1 MFKTI
6 HFDKEDDLFVIP
18 TIVISKIDTKYV
30 KATNIHIAW
39 LRYSLVFICKK
50 AAATPKKQE
59 KDGEANKPV
68 GGYDSVTKKEKI
80 AFVLSCFGFIM
91 SIIALCFGCV
101 QHWGFYVM
109 TAFGAIAGCCALFL
123 LVFSFAIEGGRNI
136 KFHYKERKGE
146 VKRYEQK
153 SNP

>member
-39 LRYSLVFICKK
+39 LRHSLVFIC
-50 AAATPKKQE
+50 
-59 KDGEANKPV
+59 NRR
-68 GGYDSVTKKEKI
+68 
-80 AFVLSCFGFIM
+80 
-91 SIIALCFGCV
+91 
-101 QHWGFYVM
+101 
-109 TAFGAIAGCCALFL
+109 
-123 LVFSFAIEGGRNI
+123 GRNI
-136 KFHYKERKGE
+136 KFPYKERKGE
-146 VKRYEQK
+146 LKRYEQK

>member
-39 LRYSLVFICKK
+39 LRHSLVFICKK
-50 AAATPKKQE
+50 SDATPKKQE
-59 KDGEANKPV
+59 KDGEAYKPV

-101 QHWGFYVM
+101 YHWGFYVM
-109 TAFGAIAGCCALFL
+109 TAFGTIAGCCALFL
-123 LVFSFAIEGGRNI
+123 FVFSFAIEGEETLNSLT
-136 KFHYKERKGE
+136 KKEKE
-146 VKRYEQK
+146 
-153 SNP
+153 N

>member
-50 AAATPKKQE
+50 AAATPKLFSSCLFSIFRFLS
-59 KDGEANKPV
+59 
-68 GGYDSVTKKEKI
+68 SVKI
-80 AFVLSCFGFIM
+80 LVIISTLTIITLS
-91 SIIALCFGCV
+91 
-101 QHWGFYVM
+101 
-109 TAFGAIAGCCALFL
+109 
-123 LVFSFAIEGGRNI
+123 R
-136 KFHYKERKGE
+136 
-146 VKRYEQK
+146 
-153 SNP
+153 

>member
-6 HFDKEDDLFVIP
+6 HFDKEDDVFVIP

-109 TAFGAIAGCCALFL
+109 TALEQL
-123 LVFSFAIEGGRNI
+123 LVVVLCFCLY
-136 KFHYKERKGE
+136 FHLQSKG
-146 VKRYEQK
+146 KK
-153 SNP
+153 H

>member
-18 TIVISKIDTKYV
+18 TIVISKIDKKYV

-123 LVFSFAIEGGRNI
+123 LVFSFAIEGEETLNSI
-136 KFHYKERKGE
+136 TKKEKE
-146 VKRYEQK
+146 K
-153 SNP
+153 

>member
-6 HFDKEDDLFVIP
+6 HFDKEDDLFIIP

-30 KATNIHIAW
+30 EATNIHIAW
-39 LRYSLVFICKK
+39 LRHSLVFICKK
-50 AAATPKKQE
+50 SDATPKKQE
-59 KDGEANKPV
+59 KDGEANKSV

-101 QHWGFYVM
+101 YHWGFYVM
-109 TAFGAIAGCCALFL
+109 TAFGTIAGCCALFL
-123 LVFSFAIEGGRNI
+123 LVFSFAIEGEETLNSLT
-136 KFHYKERKGE
+136 KKEKE
-146 VKRYEQK
+146 
-153 SNP
+153 N

>member
-59 KDGEANKPV
+59 IDGEAIKPV
-68 GGYDSVTKKEKI
+68 GGFDSVTK
-80 AFVLSCFGFIM
+80 
-91 SIIALCFGCV
+91 
-101 QHWGFYVM
+101 
-109 TAFGAIAGCCALFL
+109 
-123 LVFSFAIEGGRNI
+123 
-136 KFHYKERKGE
+136 
-146 VKRYEQK
+146 
-153 SNP
+153 

>member
-6 HFDKEDDLFVIP
+6 HFHKEDDLFVIP

-30 KATNIHIAW
+30 EATNIHITW
-39 LRYSLVFICKK
+39 LRHSLVFICKK
-50 AAATPKKQE
+50 SDATPKKQE
-59 KDGEANKPV
+59 KDGEANKSV

-101 QHWGFYVM
+101 YHWGFYVM
-109 TAFGAIAGCCALFL
+109 TAFGTIAGCCALFL
-123 LVFSFAIEGGRNI
+123 LVFSFAIEWEETLNSLT
-136 KFHYKERKGE
+136 KKEKE
-146 VKRYEQK
+146 
-153 SNP
+153 N